1 MNYIILLKNINGN
14 LFYRKDIC
22 KKYLSNYEFY
32 GVSIEES
39 KDSLS
44 MIKEN
49 ILSTYNSNVISNF
62 GSFGGE
68 IRINNNVLV
77 ASIDGVG
84 TKVVFA
90 KKFSGEKG
98 FINLGKDIVNHSIN
112 DLLVQGAYSFIFLD
126 YYGTNCLNKKNLII
140 LYKEF
145 LIIVKN
151 LVISLYLVVKQQRC
165 LGLQK

>member
-1 MNYIILLKNINGN
+1 M
-14 LFYRKDIC
+14 
-22 KKYLSNYEFY
+22 SNYEFY

-68 IRINNNVLV
+68 IRIDNNVLV

-84 TKVVFA
+84 TKVVFS
-90 KKFSGEKG
+90 KKIYREKG
-98 FINLGKDIVNHSIN
+98 FINWEK
-112 DLLVQGAYSFIFLD
+112 
-126 YYGTNCLNKKNLII
+126 I
-140 LYKEF
+140 L
-145 LIIVKN
+145 
-151 LVISLYLVVKQQRC
+151 
-165 LGLQK
+165 

>member
-1 MNYIILLKNINGN
+1 MEIYSL
-14 LFYRKDIC
+14 RKDIC

-49 ILSTYNSNVISNF
+49 IPSTYNSNVISDF

-68 IRINNNVLV
+68 IKINNNILV

-84 TKVVFA
+84 TKVVFS
-90 KKFSGEKG
+90 KN
-98 FINLGKDIVNHSIN
+98 IW
-112 DLLVQGAYSFIFLD
+112 VQM
-126 YYGTNCLNKKNLII
+126 
-140 LYKEF
+140 
-145 LIIVKN
+145 
-151 LVISLYLVVKQQRC
+151 
-165 LGLQK
+165 GL